1 MFDLALNS
9 QGNLYLTEDQ
19 ELATVSDGPEVAQ
32 SCGIILK
39 TQQGEWFLNESE
51 GIDHLGKVL
60 ERPFRPGYAAREIRR
75 GLLQVDEVQEITGI
89 TVERD
94 PVIQYRINAE
104 IDIMTDYGAER
115 LSI

>member
-9 QGNLYLTEDQ
+9 QGNLYLTESQ

-39 TQQGEWFLNESE
+39 TQQGEWFLNDSE

-115 LSI
+115 LST

>member
-9 QGNLYLTEDQ
+9 QGNLYLTEGQ
-19 ELATVSDGPEVAQ
+19 ELATVADGPEVAQ

-60 ERPFRPGYAAREIRR
+60 ARPFRPGHAAREIRR
-75 GLLQVDEVQEITGI
+75 GLRAVEEVQDITGI
-89 TVERD
+89 TVELD
-94 PVIQYRINAE
+94 PDIQYKINAE

-115 LSI
+115 LTT